1 MFSTKQM
8 GMHLM
13 SAIKSQAILQEVELE
28 RQKAVRAARQC
39 TAWRIDGTLREFPK
53 FDPINAWFKYP
64 IHVLDDSLKDIS
76 LEDNPKENWKKVLV
90 SLINREVKNLS
101 KS

>member
-28 RQKAVRAARQC
+28 RQRQFVQLDNARLGELMARC
-39 TAWRIDGTLREFPK
+39 G
-53 FDPINAWFKYP
+53 N
-64 IHVLDDSLKDIS
+64 SL
-76 LEDNPKENWKKVLV
+76 
-90 SLINREVKNLS
+90 SLILS
-101 KS
+101 MHGSNILFMSSMIH